1 MAPVPISD
9 IKVGHID
16 DVQELRKTKSS
27 NIPERFIRDKTERP
41 TQHKSIPYSSNNIP
55 IIDLSKLLKG
65 SKDQFFTEIL
75 KLRNSCQEWGFFQ
88 VINHGIDSEL
98 VERIEKVGKEFFMM
112 PLEEKQKYPMI
123 PGTVQGYGQAFVFS
137 EDQKLDWCNMFA
149 LGVEPH
155 YLRNPKLWPTKPS
168 NFSETVEIYSREIR
182 KLCKNLLK
190 YIAITLSLKDD
201 VFEEMFGVAVQ
212 AVRMNYYPACPR
224 PDLVLGLSPHSD
236 GSALT
241 VLQQGKGSSVGL
253 QIIKDNTWIPVHPI
267 PNALVINIG
276 DTIEV
281 LTNGKYKSVEHR
293 AVTHK
298 EKDRLSIVTFY
309 APSYEIELGPIPEL
323 LDDKNPCKYRRY
335 NHGEYSKHY
344 VTNKLQGKKTLEFAK
359 VKDD

>member
-1 MAPVPISD
+1 MAPAPISA

-16 DVQELRKTKSS
+16 DVQELRNGKSS
-27 NIPERFIRDKTERP
+27 HIPARFIRDTTERP
-41 TQHKSIPYSSNNIP
+41 AFDKPIFCSDTIPL
-55 IIDLSKLLKG
+55 IDLSKLAKG
-65 SKDQFFTEIL
+65 SSVEL
-75 KLRNSCQEWGFFQ
+75 HKLMKACQEWGFFQ
-88 VINHGIDSEL
+88 IVNHGIDVEL
-98 VERIEKVGKEFFMM
+98 GERIERVAMEFFML

-123 PGTVQGYGQAFVFS
+123 PGTVQGYGQAFIFS

-149 LGVEPH
+149 LGVIPDCI
-155 YLRNPKLWPTKPS
+155 RSPKLWPSKPS
-168 NFSETVEIYSREIR
+168 DFSETVETYSTQVRE
-182 KLCKNLLK
+182 LCKNLLK
-190 YIAITLSLKDD
+190 HIATTLALKEN

-253 QIIKDNTWIPVHPI
+253 QILKDGKWISVQPI

-281 LTNGKYKSVEHR
+281 LTNGRYKSVEHR

-309 APSYEIELGPIPEL
+309 APSYDIELGPMQEFV
-323 LDDKNPCKYRRY
+323 DEKNPCKYRTY

-344 VTNKLQGKKTLEFAK
+344 VTNKLQGKKRLEFAK
-359 VKDD
+359 IVN